1 MQITILSVTVEHV
14 PGKNGGYKKAEVA
27 YKDEQGKVAGKKIMS
42 FVNPVVFNAVSEA
55 QSGEVFTI
63 ESEKDNNGYW
73 QWTKATKGATSQVV
87 AKAPGTPSPRSTYE
101 TPEERAKKQIY
112 IVRQSSVAS
121 AIQLL
126 SSNGGKKNTPEE
138 VINIASQFEKYVF
151 GEDFDDGSVFSMKDD
166 VPFEVD

>member
-1 MQITILSVTVEHV
+1 MQVTILSVTVEHV

-42 FVNPVVFNAVSEA
+42 FVNPVVFNAISEA

-63 ESEKDNNGYW
+63 ESEKDGNGYW

-87 AKAPGTPSPRSTYE
+87 AKASGNPSPKSNYE
-101 TPEERAKKQIY
+101 TPEERAKKQVY

-138 VINIASQFEKYVF
+138 VIQIASQFEKYVF
-151 GEDFDDGSVFSMKDD
+151 GDEDIVTDIFTMKEDI
-166 VPFEVD
+166 PFEVN